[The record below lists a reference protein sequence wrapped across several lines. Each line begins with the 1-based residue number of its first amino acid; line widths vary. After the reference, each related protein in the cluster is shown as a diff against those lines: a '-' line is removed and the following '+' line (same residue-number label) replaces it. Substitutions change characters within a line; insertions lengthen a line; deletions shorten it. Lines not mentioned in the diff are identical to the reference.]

1 MPDEFQGQPMILILR
16 GVVQHVQRTIVC
28 GDYGVQAAI
37 VINVADRK
45 AASHPRFLENVSGLR

>member
-1 MPDEFQGQPMILILR
+1 MPDEFQGQPVILILC
-16 GVVQHVQRTIVC
+16 GVVKHVQRAVVC
-28 GDYGVQAAI
+28 GDYGVQSAI